1 MKNVKIVV
9 VGIGSASFGPKTL
22 GDILSRPELS
32 GSELHLVDI
41 RTEALEPM
49 LALAEKLNE

>member
-32 GSELHLVDI
+32 GSTLCLVDI
-41 RTEALEPM
+41 RPEAL
-49 LALAEKLNE
+49 LDS